1 MKKLKSFLLFA
12 CSFIFLALT
21 LLSTTTLILAV
32 DEIDFRNTIES
43 TYTVNP
49 DGVTKVSHHIKIT
62 NLTPTLYLKQYA
74 LKTSYFGLTNV
85 VVKDKSGNEIDSNK
99 ASNETGTSIG
109 ITFEDQLV
117 GQGKARDFFIEY
129 ESHDIATIAGRVL
142 EVHIPKLG
150 DSESFDSNKTTLI
163 TPAYFSI
170 PVRVSPNPESVNFKQ
185 TEVISTFDRPNG
197 EEISS
202 IYGSEQVYKM
212 TLRYSLENPTN
223 SPALTQISL
232 PPDTPFQK
240 MHYHAL
246 DPFPNEIK
254 RDLDGNWIATY
265 RIPAN
270 TATIVHLT
278 AEAKVTL
285 DPNLN
290 IPFSSPTKDHTKSLK
305 FWESDDPFIIDK
317 AQVYTTPKEI
327 YDFVVQSL
335 EYSREELTFEN
346 ISRLGAIEA
355 FNHPDSAVC
364 QEFTDAFIAIARA
377 NKIPARRL
385 IGYAYT
391 ENSVLRPL
399 SFEGDILHSWP
410 EYYSFEKNLWI
421 QIDPTWEDTT
431 GGIDYFKQFDLNHIV
446 FSINGAS
453 SSLPYPAGAYKIKTE
468 DTKDVEVS
476 IGEIFP
482 NINPQISTRMTQK
495 KFFFIPI
502 PGMYEMQIIN
512 DTGEAWYDI
521 EANVTSLNSDIEVSF
536 NNKPKIETL
545 LPFQTLDFD
554 VTFFTRNISIPKDA
568 SININYLNLKTNNL
582 LYESSTQTIKA
593 GPKLIKQIQE
603 TQTIIYLGIGVVVI
617 ALITGSILV
626 FRQRRESA
634 LRRKSQEAQKQTQIL
649 Q

>member
-1 MKKLKSFLLFA
+1 MQKLKLLVFTIYCLAFFA
-12 CSFIFLALT
+12 
-21 LLSTTTLILAV
+21 STQSIATVIAQDTTQ
-32 DEIDFRNTIES
+32 DFNNTIES
-43 TYTVNP
+43 VYTVGS
-49 DGVTKVSHHIKIT
+49 DGVTQVSHHIKII
-62 NLTPTLYLKQYA
+62 NNTPTVYLKQYA
-74 LKTSYFGLTNV
+74 LKTSYSGLSNIA
-85 VVKDKSGNEIDSNK
+85 VKDRNGNKIPSNQT
-99 ASNETGTSIG
+99 NDGLGTSIG
-109 ITFEDQLV
+109 ITFEDQAV
-117 GQGKARDFFIEY
+117 GQGKSRDFYIEY
-129 ESHDIATIAGRVL
+129 QNHDLATIAGRVL

-150 DSESFDSNKTTLI
+150 DSNSFYTNKTTLI
-163 TPAYFSI
+163 TPAYFSL
-170 PVRVSPNPESVNFKQ
+170 PVRITPEPKTTDFKQ
-185 TEVISTFDRPNG
+185 TNVISTFDRPSG
-197 EEISS
+197 ESISA
-202 IYGSEQVYKM
+202 IYGQEQVYKM

-246 DPFPNEIK
+246 DPLPNEMK
-254 RDLDGNWIATY
+254 KDLDGNWIATY

-270 TATIVHLT
+270 TAIVIHLT

-290 IPFSSPTKDHTKSLK
+290 IPFSNPTKGHIKNLK
-305 FWESDDPFIIDK
+305 YWESDDPFIIDK
-317 AQVYTTPKEI
+317 TQAYTTPREI

-335 EYSREELTFEN
+335 EYSREELTLKN

-355 FNHPDSAVC
+355 FNHPYSAVC
-364 QEFTDAFIAIARA
+364 QEFTDAFITIARA

-421 QIDPTWEDTT
+421 QIDPTWGDTT

-446 FSINGAS
+446 FSINGIS
-453 SSLPYPAGAYKIKTE
+453 SSLPYPAGAYKIKSE

-476 IGEIFP
+476 IGEKFP
-482 NINPQISTRMTQK
+482 NISPQISTRMVQK

-512 DTGEAWYDI
+512 DTGQAWYDI
-521 EANVTSLNSDIEVSF
+521 ETNVTSVNSEVGVVF
-536 NNKPKIETL
+536 NKKPRIETL
-545 LPFQTLDFD
+545 LPFQTLNFD
-554 VTFFTRNISIPKDA
+554 VTFFTENISIPKDE
-568 SININYLNLKTNNL
+568 SININYLDLKTNTL

-593 GPKLIKQIQE
+593 GPKIIKQIQN
-603 TQTIIYLGIGVVVI
+603 TQTIIYLGIGIVVI
-617 ALITGSILV
+617 ALVTGSVLV
-626 FRQRRESA
+626 LRQRRESA
-634 LRRKSQEAQKQTQIL
+634 LRRQSQEAQKQTQIL
-649 Q
+649 H